1 MKVTALIPDD
11 IIAKV
16 KQYTNGKNITES
28 LIKAL
33 EEYIALQ
40 NIKELNQ
47 KIEKEPLEF
56 QKGFSAKKIRSINQR
71 G

>member
-1 MKVTALIPDD
+1 MKVTALIPNDV
-11 IIAKV
+11 IAKV

-47 KIEKEPLEF
+47 KIEKKPLEF
-56 QKGFSAKKIRSINQR
+56 QKGFSAKKIRLINQR
-71 G
+71 R

>member
-33 EEYIALQ
+33 EEYITLQ

-47 KIEKEPLEF
+47 KIEKNPLEF
-56 QKGFSAKKIRSINQR
+56 QKGFSAKKIRLINQR
-71 G
+71 R